1 MKIRHLV
8 PLLLFLALAVLLAF
22 GLSHE
27 RSALPSPLIDRPLPD
42 FRLAGVE
49 AGKDKG
55 GGEFVPAQMRGEV
68 WLLNVW
74 ASWCVSCRAEHSVL
88 IGLGR
93 QLPVVGL
100 NYKEVRGD
108 GNLDARG
115 LTPEM
120 ELSLARQRASAWLA
134 AHGGSPFR
142 ATALDLDGRVG
153 IDLGVY
159 GVPESFLIDRAGRV
173 RYKHT
178 GPLTAQAVQ
187 QELLPRIEALQ
198 HEQK

>member
-8 PLLLFLALAVLLAF
+8 PLLLFLALAVLLAL

-42 FRLAGVE
+42 FRLAGV
-49 AGKDKG
+49 DKG
-55 GGEFVPAQMRGEV
+55 EGDFVPEQMRGEV

-74 ASWCVSCRAEHSVL
+74 ASWCVSCRAEHPVL

-93 QLPVVGL
+93 QVPIVGL

-108 GNLDARG
+108 GSLDARG
-115 LTPEM
+115 LAPER
-120 ELSLARQRASAWLA
+120 ELSLARQRAGDWLV
-134 AHGGSPFR
+134 AHGGSPYR
-142 ATALDLDGRVG
+142 ATALDLEGRVG

-187 QELLPRIEALQ
+187 QVLLPRIEALQ

>member
-1 MKIRHLV
+1 MKIRHLI
-8 PLLLFLALAVLLAF
+8 PLLLFLALAALLAF

-49 AGKDKG
+49 ESAGD
-55 GGEFVPAQMRGEV
+55 FVPEQMRGEV

-74 ASWCVSCRAEHSVL
+74 ASWCVSCRIEHPVL
-88 IGLGR
+88 IEFGR
-93 QLPVVGL
+93 QLPIVGL

-108 GNLDARG
+108 GDVDARG
-115 LTPEM
+115 FTPER
-120 ELSLARQRASAWLA
+120 ELALARQRARGWLA
-134 AHGGSPFR
+134 AHGGSPYR

-159 GVPESFLIDRAGRV
+159 GVPESFLIDRVGRV
-173 RYKHT
+173 RYKHI
-178 GPLTAQAVQ
+178 GPLTAQVVQ

>member
-1 MKIRHLV
+1 MKIRHLI
-8 PLLLFLALAVLLAF
+8 PLLLFLALAALLAF

-49 AGKDKG
+49 E
-55 GGEFVPAQMRGEV
+55 GEGDFVPAQMRGEV

-74 ASWCVSCRAEHSVL
+74 ASWCVSCRAEHPVL
-88 IGLGR
+88 LELGR
-93 QLPVVGL
+93 RLPIVGL
-100 NYKEVRGD
+100 NYKEARGD
-108 GNLDARG
+108 GALDVRG
-115 LTPEM
+115 LAPEM
-120 ELSLARQRASAWLA
+120 ERSLARQRARDWLA
-134 AHGGSPFR
+134 AHGGSPYR
-142 ATALDLDGRVG
+142 ATALDMDGRIG

-159 GVPESFLIDRAGRV
+159 GVPESFLIDREGRV

-187 QELLPRIEALQ
+187 QLWPRIEALR